1 MFENTA
7 IHILGGYTATRRNF
21 HGNHKNRTHYA
32 LSMRLAGESVFSYNG
47 EKRIVKAGD
56 ILYLPAYLDY
66 QIDCNY
72 EDVMV
77 VQFQA
82 YHSPGKE
89 LFVFSPQD
97 SEYYAEKFRQI
108 IRLTQNALPSSALL
122 ATSELYHLLSD
133 IEKEQELTN
142 TSFTPEMR
150 NAVTYLHNHFTDP
163 ALNLSVLTDLA
174 AVSDTYFRR
183 MFTSVYQ
190 TTPIRYINRLR
201 VDYAYNL
208 LLSGMYT
215 VKEAAEQSGFTDPKY
230 FSRIFKAY
238 MGTSPSDVTLRRS

>member
-1 MFENTA
+1 MFENMA
-7 IHILGGYTATRRNF
+7 IHILGGYTATRKNF

-32 LSMRLAGESVFSYNG
+32 LSMRLAGESIFEYNG
-47 EKRIVKAGD
+47 EKRTVKAGD

-66 QIDCNY
+66 QIDCKY

-77 VQFQA
+77 VQFEA
-82 YHSPGKE
+82 YHCPCKE
-89 LFVFSPQD
+89 LFVFTPQD
-97 SEYYAEKFRQI
+97 NEYYAEKLRRI
-108 IRLTQNALPSSALL
+108 IHLTKNALPSSVLL
-122 ATSELYHLLSD
+122 ATAELYHLLSD
-133 IEKEQELTN
+133 IEKEKELTN
-142 TSFTPEMR
+142 TNFTPEMR

-163 ALNLSVLTDLA
+163 ALTLSVLTDMA

-183 MFTSVYQ
+183 MFTSTYQ
-190 TTPIRYINRLR
+190 TTPIRYINKLR

-215 VKEAAEQSGFTDPKY
+215 VKETAEKSGFTDSKY

-238 MGTSPSDVTLRRS
+238 TGTSPSDIAFRRF